1 MSSAIEMQA
10 RIEQL
15 ERALA
20 DVTEL
25 SSRQEQRLE
34 EETSKRIR
42 LSQELLLW
50 RAVIEAFLRAD
61 GDYDLGSLVRR
72 PWPEGL
78 AEGEPFPE
86 MTANEY
92 QKLALRTLNPDVAD
106 FSHQVLNASLG
117 LAGEAGE
124 FADEL
129 KKALFQG
136 HPLDEDKLKNELG
149 DILWYTALGAEA
161 LRVSLGEVMEANIR
175 KLEDRY
181 KGAKFSTDQSLN
193 REAA

>member
-34 EETSKRIR
+34 EETSKRLR

-92 QKLALRTLNPDVAD
+92 QKLALRTLNPDVSD

-117 LAGEAGE
+117 LVGEAGE

-181 KGAKFSTDQSLN
+181 KGAEFSADQSLN